1 MNQHAVTLMIAIL
14 VLTAINEKVL
24 ATEGPTIDS
33 SYLLFSCG
41 GDVNGDGGSAGELV
55 MYLSDRPPWAHFDNR
70 YYKIVSIF
78 EDFVTGLSLNGKELD
93 GTELNTLPGG
103 EILVIQL
110 STGLLWVSTIRQFM
124 QPYGL
129 GMQAFSFSG
138 KCEKG
143 DS

>member
-1 MNQHAVTLMIAIL
+1 MNQHAVTLMIAIMT
-14 VLTAINEKVL
+14 LTAINGKVL
-24 ATEGPTIDS
+24 ATESQSINS
-33 SYLLFSCG
+33 SHLLFSCDG
-41 GDVNGDGGSAGELV
+41 NVSGDGSLLGELV
-55 MYLSDRPPWAHFDNR
+55 LYLSDHPPWAHFHNK

-78 EDFVTGLSLNGKELD
+78 EDFVTGLSLNGRQSIETD
-93 GTELNTLPGG
+93 LNTLPGG

-138 KCEKG
+138 KCKKK
-143 DS
+143 DL